1 MNANL
6 AVSIIVLASVY
17 SLIGS
22 GFVIMFRATG
32 VLSFAQG
39 SFLLLGT
46 LTFYSLTAAGLPG
59 APAILAACL
68 IVGTIAA
75 VLYLALFER
84 ARPDTLFLSL
94 ATAGLSVAIGAVAL
108 IVWKPDLFQMPDTLS
123 SQAHTLVGGVRASP
137 AQVFEVALALA
148 LTLALWLF
156 IRFTP
161 LGLRMRATSDSRELA
176 HYTGIRASRVSALAW
191 GISGAVAA
199 SGGIAYSIGHPV
211 DPNTLSDIGLAVF
224 PAIIVG
230 GLDSLVGVVV
240 GSLLLAAVQ
249 SLVDYHFGSRW
260 DVVIPYMLLLGILAV
275 RPTGLFGSKAVAR
288 V

>member
-6 AVSIIVLASVY
+6 AVSIIVLAAVY

-22 GFVIMFRATG
+22 GFVVMFRATG

-46 LTFYSLTAAGLPG
+46 LAFYSLSRAGVPG
-59 APAILAACL
+59 APALVAACL
-68 IVGTIAA
+68 VVGLLAA
-75 VLYLALFER
+75 VLYLVLFDR
-84 ARPDTLFLSL
+84 ARPDPLFLSL
-94 ATAGLSVAIGAVAL
+94 ATAGLSVALGALAL
-108 IVWKPDLFQMPDTLS
+108 IVWKPDLFQMPSTLS
-123 SQAHTLVGGVRASP
+123 TQAHTLVGGVRASP
-137 AQVFEVALALA
+137 AQIFEVALALA
-148 LTLALWLF
+148 LAFAFVLF
-156 IRFTP
+156 LRFTP
-161 LGLRMRATSDSRELA
+161 VGLRMRATSDSRELA
-176 HYTGIRASRVSALAW
+176 HYAGIRVSRVSALAW

-199 SGGIAYSIGHPV
+199 AGGIAYSIGQSV
-211 DPNTLSDIGLAVF
+211 DPSTFSGIGLAVF

-230 GLDSLVGVVV
+230 GMDSLLGVVV
-240 GSLLLAAVQ
+240 GSLLLAAIQ

-260 DVVIPYMLLLGILAV
+260 DVVIPYVLLLGVLAV